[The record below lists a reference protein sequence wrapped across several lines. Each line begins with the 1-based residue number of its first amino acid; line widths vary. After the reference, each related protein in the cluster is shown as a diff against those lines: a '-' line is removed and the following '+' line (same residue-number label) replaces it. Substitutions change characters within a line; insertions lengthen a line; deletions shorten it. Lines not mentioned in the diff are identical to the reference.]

1 MLLFTCR
8 CLRTT
13 LGDDKADRFLPPLLS
28 IPPAVKQRDR
38 EGHRSTS
45 SITVK
50 IERRSPKPIEVLLI
64 NSISTFPWNNIL
76 NLSADENPEVLKV
89 GIRRHLEPVLRSM
102 PGEMDRT
109 PRGAG
114 RREQLQQS
122 LWHKLWVCTPQLAR
136 DSEAGHARRTV
147 CETCTSTSG
156 VTVQCVCTCHSL
168 RPTEGALPAP
178 RPPVTP
184 ARSSRTGLLL
194 LSWYLGPRAQIDSLL
209 TSRELPVVHVPVPFF
224 YTSRC

>member
-114 RREQLQQS
+114 RREHS
-122 LWHKLWVCTPQLAR
+122 YSRACGI
-136 DSEAGHARRTV
+136 SCGFARRSWLGIPKQDTR
-147 CETCTSTSG
+147 G
-156 VTVQCVCTCHSL
+156 GQCA
-168 RPTEGALPAP
+168 RRARA
-178 RPPVTP
+178 PPV
-184 ARSSRTGLLL
+184 
-194 LSWYLGPRAQIDSLL
+194 
-209 TSRELPVVHVPVPFF
+209 
-224 YTSRC
+224 